1 MGVQL
6 GSAYGQIDIGTDGA
20 KKSIDGLLSSMDAFA
35 GGLKKAGIG
44 MTAGVTAPLV
54 GMAAATIHSA
64 NQFNGLLANV
74 QSLGVGSERIEEL
87 RGSVQAMS
95 VDVGKSTSDL
105 TEGLYQ
111 VISAFG
117 DSADTASILEINAR
131 AAAAG
136 LATTEEAIALTSAVT
151 KGYGDTSATAV
162 QQVSDLAFTAVQLGQ
177 TTFPELAASM
187 GRVTPL
193 ASSLGVSME
202 EMFGVMATAT
212 GVTGTASEVST
223 QLRAVLQSLMA
234 PTQGMSELLDSMGYA
249 SGEAMLQTL
258 GLQGTIEAI
267 VGAAEASGAPL
278 QGYIGSVEGQT
289 LALSLAGEQAGVF
302 TEKLAAMEQ
311 ASGASADAFT
321 AQTEGVN
328 STAFEMQQLQMQL
341 QVTAQQLG
349 EALIPALSQALT
361 AMQPLIDFIVQLVQR
376 FTEMDQSTQMV
387 VIAVGAFAA
396 AIGPVLMVLGSVVSV
411 VSTLGPLFGVL
422 GSAIGLVLS
431 PVGLLVAGVGAL
443 LAIMFDWGGA
453 NELVASTLESWGLT
467 AVADGVRALH
477 EGVSGLVAAVG
488 DFFSGET
495 SFSEFFEAAIPDWL
509 VTLFNWTWPIL
520 GPIAWIVKLTAWAWP
535 SLSKPDWIQKLLDF
549 RWPGFPTRPGWL
561 GGGGDADQ
569 NAMGTNF
576 FRGGATWVGE
586 QGPEL
591 IELPRGTKIFDNNE
605 SMRMAGAAAGGMGG
619 VHFHGPVYMQS
630 EADVDALARR
640 VVQRLRWNQL

>member
-1 MGVQL
+1 MSVQL

-20 KKSIDGLLSSMDAFA
+20 KASIDGLLGSMDSFA
-35 GGLKKAGIG
+35 KGLKQAGVG

-95 VDVGKSTSDL
+95 VDLGKSTSDL
-105 TEGLYQ
+105 SEGLYQ
-111 VISAFG
+111 VVSAFG
-117 DSADTASILEINAR
+117 DTADTASILEINAR

-136 LATTEEAIALTSAVT
+136 LATTEEAIALTSAVS
-151 KGYGDTSATAV
+151 KGYGDTSSEMIGHI
-162 QQVSDLAFTAVQLGQ
+162 SDLAFAVVNMGQ
-177 TTFPELAASM
+177 TDFPQLAASI

-202 EMFGVMATAT
+202 DMFGVMAAAT

-223 QLRAVLQSLMA
+223 QLRGVLQSLMA
-234 PTQGMSELLDSMGYA
+234 PTAGMAELLDSMGYA
-249 SGEAMLQTL
+249 SGEAMLQSL

-267 VGAAEASGAPL
+267 VGAAEASGSPL
-278 QGYIGSVEGQT
+278 QTYIGSIEGQT
-289 LALSLAGEQAGVF
+289 LAIQLAGQGASDF
-302 TEKLAAMEQ
+302 TEKLAAMQ
-311 ASGASADAFT
+311 NVSGASAEAFA
-321 AQTEGVN
+321 AQTQGVN
-328 STAFEMQQLQMQL
+328 STAFAMQQMQMQL

-361 AMQPLIDFIVQLVQR
+361 AMQPLIDVIVQMVQN
-376 FTEMDQSTQMV
+376 FAQADQSTQML
-387 VIAVGAFAA
+387 VIAVSAFAA

-411 VSTLGPLFGVL
+411 VSTLAPLFGVL
-422 GSAIGLVLS
+422 GSAIGLVVS

-467 AVADGVRALH
+467 AVAEGVRALH
-477 EGVSGLVAAVG
+477 EGVSGLVEAVG

-495 SFSEFFEAAIPDWL
+495 TFSEFFEAAIPDWL
-509 VTLFNWTWPIL
+509 VTLFGWTWPIL
-520 GPIAWIVKLTAWAWP
+520 GPIAWIVKLTSWAWP
-535 SLSKPDWIQKLLDF
+535 SLSKPDWIQRLLDF
-549 RWPGFPTRPGWL
+549 RWPGFPSRPGWL
-561 GGGGDADQ
+561 GGGGDTEE

-576 FRGGATWVGE
+576 FGGGVTWVGE

-591 IELPRGTKIFDNNE
+591 IDLPRGTKIFDNNE
-605 SMRMAGAAAGGMGG
+605 SMRMAGAAAGGIQVNFYNTTVTGD
-619 VHFHGPVYMQS
+619 
-630 EADVDALARR
+630 ADIDNLARR
-640 VVQRLRWNQL
+640 VVRRIQWQQR